1 MDKQLLIIASILGAL
16 GIALGAFGAHGLR
29 KIVNVDTL
37 ATFQTGV
44 QYHMYHV
51 FAILAAAI
59 LAERFGVNLF
69 IYSGYLFLA
78 GILLFSG
85 SLYLAVSIEAMKGS
99 VPVFV
104 SLITPIG
111 GLLFIAGWV
120 LLLMGAIRK

>member
-1 MDKQLLIIASILGAL
+1 MEKQLIVIAGILGAL

-29 KIVNVDTL
+29 KLVNVETL

-51 FAILAAAI
+51 FAILAAGI
-59 LAERFGVNLF
+59 LAERFGGNLF
-69 IYSGYLFLA
+69 HYSGYLFLA

-85 SLYLAVSIEAMKGS
+85 SLYLAVSLEVMKNA

-104 SLITPIG
+104 RLITPVG
-111 GLLFIAGWV
+111 GLFFIAGWI
-120 LLLMGAIRK
+120 LLVIGAIKK